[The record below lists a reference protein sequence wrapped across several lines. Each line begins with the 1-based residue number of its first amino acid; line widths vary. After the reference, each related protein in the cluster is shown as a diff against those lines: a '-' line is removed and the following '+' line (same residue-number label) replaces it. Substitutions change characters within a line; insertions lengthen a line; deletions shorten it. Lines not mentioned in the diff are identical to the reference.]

1 MAVSAMY
8 AGTAKEGEEGDN
20 APVEAQA
27 VSEVTDSGG
36 KDKSQPAVSMANRLG
51 GEGRSAFGS
60 QNPYGND
67 ENGIIIKSDIND
79 KTTIPSD
86 ENFGPGKG
94 IPFEDITLEDII
106 KWYEEKDDDKKTEED
121 KKREEAAKEKNAE
134 IQASSEE
141 AINRFKQA
149 SSDKGMAKESKS
161 IVLTKSRPWYKGGED
176 NENFS
181 LYNQEGELWNEPPF
195 NVLFRRTM
203 LDFIHGNLKEP
214 YVTEEERLESM
225 KDPIIPFDLSIT
237 IDGTGGLIPGNA
249 FHVDYITDK
258 YKKYVV
264 FQAINIS
271 HTISSAGWSM
281 DIKGQPRVAMN
292 KIARDKGNS

>member
-1 MAVSAMY
+1 
-8 AGTAKEGEEGDN
+8 
-20 APVEAQA
+20 
-27 VSEVTDSGG
+27 
-36 KDKSQPAVSMANRLG
+36 
-51 GEGRSAFGS
+51 
-60 QNPYGND
+60 
-67 ENGIIIKSDIND
+67 
-79 KTTIPSD
+79 
-86 ENFGPGKG
+86 
-94 IPFEDITLEDII
+94 
-106 KWYEEKDDDKKTEED
+106 
-121 KKREEAAKEKNAE
+121 
-134 IQASSEE
+134 
-141 AINRFKQA
+141 
-149 SSDKGMAKESKS
+149 
-161 IVLTKSRPWYKGGED
+161 
-176 NENFS
+176 
-181 LYNQEGELWNEPPF
+181 
-195 NVLFRRTM
+195 M